1 MKRYTTSIY
10 IEALKSSWE
19 NLLKSFIVDPR
30 ISQKIFFE
38 LVTAYSSTGRF
49 YHTLKHIQQIL
60 ETIEQMRPLAKN
72 LPAIQLAA
80 WFHDVIYNSKSQDN
94 EERSTEYAATV
105 LTQLKIPITTVE
117 LVQNF
122 ILNTK
127 NHQAA
132 PSNIDSQILLDA
144 DLAIL
149 GSPEL
154 EYKAYTQAIRQ
165 EYSWVNEQSYIVGRQ
180 QVLSDFLQRKR
191 IYLTKQ
197 MFLSLEADARRNMQN
212 EILDLSRKQD
222 NL

>member
-1 MKRYTTSIY
+1 MKPDTTS

-19 NLLKSFIVDPR
+19 TLLQSFIVDPR

-60 ETIEQMRPLAKN
+60 EAIEQMRPLAKN
-72 LPAIQLAA
+72 FPAIQLAA
-80 WFHDVIYNSKSQDN
+80 WFHDLIYNSKSQDN
-94 EERSTEYAATV
+94 EERSAEYAVTA

-117 LVQNF
+117 SVQVL

-132 PSNIDSQILLDA
+132 TSDIDSQILLDA

>member
-1 MKRYTTSIY
+1 MKPYTTSIS
-10 IEALKSSWE
+10 IETLRSSWE
-19 NLLKSFIVDPR
+19 NLLQLFIVDPR

-60 ETIEQMRPLAKN
+60 ETIEQMQSLAKN
-72 LPAIQLAA
+72 FPAIQLAA

-94 EERSTEYAATV
+94 EERSAEYAATA
-105 LTQLKIPITTVE
+105 LSQLKIPITTVE
-117 LVQNF
+117 SVQNF

-127 NHQAA
+127 NHQAP
-132 PSNIDSQILLDA
+132 PSDIDSQILLDA

-154 EYKAYTQAIRQ
+154 EYKAYSQAIRQ
-165 EYSWVNEQSYIVGRQ
+165 EYSWVNEQSYIVGRKHF
-180 QVLSDFLQRKR
+180 LSNFLQRKK

-197 MFLSLEADARRNMQN
+197 MFLSLEANARRNMQN
-212 EILDLSRKQD
+212 EILDLSSGI
-222 NL
+222 

>member
-1 MKRYTTSIY
+1 MKPDSRS

-19 NLLKSFIVDPR
+19 TLLQSFIVEPI

-49 YHTLKHIQQIL
+49 YHTLQHIQQIL

-72 LPAIQLAA
+72 FPVIQLAA
-80 WFHDVIYNSKSQDN
+80 WFHDVIYNSKCQDN
-94 EERSTEYAATV
+94 EERSGEYAAIAF
-105 LTQLKIPITTVE
+105 TQLKIPISTVE
-117 LVQNF
+117 SVQNL

-127 NHQAA
+127 NHQAT
-132 PSNIDSQILLDA
+132 SSDIDSQIFLDA

-165 EYSWVNEQSYIVGRQ
+165 EYFWVNQQSYIVGRQ
-180 QVLSDFLQRKR
+180 QVLSNFLQRKR
-191 IYLTKQ
+191 IYFTKQ
-197 MFLSLEADARRNMQN
+197 MFVRLESNARWNLQN
-212 EILDLSRKQD
+212 EILDLNR
-222 NL
+222 

>member
-1 MKRYTTSIY
+1 MKRYTTAIS
-10 IEALKSSWE
+10 IEALKASWE
-19 NLLKSFIVDPR
+19 NLLQSFIVDPK

-49 YHTLKHIQQIL
+49 YHTLKHIQQLL
-60 ETIEQMRPLAKN
+60 ETLEQMQPLAQN
-72 LPAIQLAA
+72 FPAIQLAA

-94 EERSTEYAATV
+94 EERSAEYAATA
-105 LTQLKIPITTVE
+105 LTKLKIPITTVE
-117 LVQNF
+117 SVQNF

-127 NHQAA
+127 NHQAP
-132 PSNIDSQILLDA
+132 PSDINSQILLDA

-165 EYSWVNEQSYIVGRQ
+165 EYSWVNEQSYRVGRK
-180 QVLSDFLQRKR
+180 QVLSNFLHRKR

-197 MFLSLEADARRNMQN
+197 MFLSLEASARRNMQN
-212 EILDLSRKQD
+212 EILDLNSWI
-222 NL
+222 

>member
-1 MKRYTTSIY
+1 MKPDTIS

-19 NLLKSFIVDPR
+19 NLLQSFIVDPR

-60 ETIEQMRPLAKN
+60 GTIEQMRTLAQN
-72 LPAIQLAA
+72 FPAIQLAA
-80 WFHDVIYNSKSQDN
+80 WFHDVIYNSKSQNN
-94 EERSTEYAATV
+94 EERSAEYAVTA
-105 LTQLKIPITTVE
+105 LTKLKIPLTTVE
-117 LVQNF
+117 IVQNF

-132 PSNIDSQILLDA
+132 PSDIDSQILLDA

-149 GSPEL
+149 GSPNL

-180 QVLSDFLQRKR
+180 QILSNFLQRKR

-197 MFLSLEADARRNMQN
+197 MFLGLEADARRNMQN
-212 EILDLSRKQD
+212 EILDLSRKPD
-222 NL
+222 K

>member
-1 MKRYTTSIY
+1 MKPDTTSIK
-10 IEALKSSWE
+10 ALKFSWE
-19 NLLKSFIVDPR
+19 NLLQSFIVEPR

-60 ETIEQMRPLAKN
+60 GTIEQMRTLAQN
-72 LPAIQLAA
+72 FPAIQLAA
-80 WFHDVIYNSKSQDN
+80 WFHDVIYNSKSQNN
-94 EERSTEYAATV
+94 EERSAEYAVTA
-105 LTQLKIPITTVE
+105 LTKLKIPLTTVE
-117 LVQNF
+117 IVQNF

-165 EYSWVNEQSYIVGRQ
+165 EYSWVNEQSYRVGRQ

-222 NL
+222 KL